1 MYVSVDDEV
10 CVEVIQIAPER
21 PDFSSLTQFSRTK
34 EGTVPEGERACGRV
48 LRQFI
53 VQPSFLIGVG
63 IAWHRFA
70 GIVTAGIE
78 GDQVPRSETET
89 VIAFTPV
96 ASASAEIIEIS
107 ARMFRPVLMVA
118 D

>member
-1 MYVSVDDEV
+1 VVGVDGSIRILRREAFVVMYVSVDDEV

-63 IAWHRFA
+63 IA
-70 GIVTAGIE
+70 
-78 GDQVPRSETET
+78 
-89 VIAFTPV
+89 
-96 ASASAEIIEIS
+96 
-107 ARMFRPVLMVA
+107 
-118 D
+118 